1 LELSDYCVV
10 YLAEVLERV
19 DDFLIHINRIEP
31 LEIETLIGKYWGD
44 IWNYAFVLTNAFVMT
59 SAKSASAESVF
70 FENVMVDAVWKHLLA
85 LPNKYREVLLLEI
98 RYSFS
103 YAEMADFLGIT
114 EGTVKSRLHRARN
127 AMRKKMEEEN
137 S

>member
-44 IWNYAFVLTNAFVMT
+44 IWNYAFVLTNKHSVGDDIAQETFINVFNLFMDFVVNQ
-59 SAKSASAESVF
+59 AS
-70 FENVMVDAVWKHLLA
+70 KH
-85 LPNKYREVLLLEI
+85 
-98 RYSFS
+98 
-103 YAEMADFLGIT
+103 GC
-114 EGTVKSRLHRARN
+114 
-127 AMRKKMEEEN
+127 
-137 S
+137 

>member
-1 LELSDYCVV
+1 MIPV
-10 YLAEVLERV
+10 
-19 DDFLIHINRIEP
+19 
-31 LEIETLIGKYWGD
+31 
-44 IWNYAFVLTNAFVMT
+44 AFVMT